1 MSEVTA
7 QDFRNYIAAFNRDD
21 FEGFGRFYAED
32 VAFDGRAA
40 SLRSRRD
47 LLAFYRMVKSR
58 IRETLIVHGVVAG
71 DRAIVADVETEL
83 HPLEDWLDFPT
94 GPLRRGE
101 TIRSQNFIW
110 YDVKDGKFAR
120 IRSAHYRKLG
130 ADESAPDMQH
140 DSNAVAMSAERF
152 AAYIDAFNRDDY
164 RTFGDYYD
172 EGVVLV
178 IAGKRELRGRQAIFD
193 FYETVKSQTRRVI
206 QVKGFVSSGNL
217 IAAELES
224 EFEALTDLPDFTAGP
239 MKKGG
244 RIYINTVVLYELH
257 DGRFARIRS
266 GELRKI
272 ARP

>member
-1 MSEVTA
+1 MSEITE
-7 QDFRNYIAAFNRDD
+7 QDFRDYIAAFNRND

-40 SLRSRRD
+40 SCRTRDD
-47 LLAFYRMVKSR
+47 LLAFYRKVKAR
-58 IRETLIVHGVVAG
+58 IRETLVVHGVVVG
-71 DRAIVADVETEL
+71 DRALVADVETEL

-94 GPLRRGE
+94 GALRRGE
-101 TIRSQNFIW
+101 TVRSQNFIW
-110 YDVKDGKFAR
+110 YDVRNGKFAR

-130 ADESAPDMQH
+130 AGETAPDMRH
-140 DSNAVAMSAERF
+140 DPNAPAMNAEQF

-164 RTFGDYYD
+164 GAFGDYYD
-172 EGVVLV
+172 EQVVLV

-193 FYETVKSQTRRVI
+193 FYKTVKSQTRRVI
-206 QVKGFVSSGNL
+206 QVKDFVSAGNL

-244 RIYINTVVLYELH
+244 RIYINTVVLYELRE
-257 DGRFARIRS
+257 GRFARIRS
-266 GELRKI
+266 GEVRKI